1 MSSVLPTWL
10 SSVVREDEIRTIDP
24 PFLYFDAD
32 HNETQSQT
40 AETFSFKWA
49 QSSTFEREE
58 FRSNSGRWYIEKYG
72 PVANNTWWQGR
83 TEKPVVIEIGPGA
96 GVSAEYLLGKN
107 LPNVNYLG
115 VDISTSIVEANKCLR
130 NLGGDPWFLQA
141 DILKAPLN
149 DSCADF
155 VFSEG
160 VLHHTNNTREA
171 VRTAARLVKPGGRLA
186 FYVYKEKAPVREYT
200 DDYIRSLIADL
211 PMEAAWAKLMPLS
224 KLGKALGELNQ
235 EITIEEDVEVL
246 GITKGT
252 YDIQRFFY
260 WFVCKAYYRPEFT
273 LDEMNHINFD
283 WFTPKNCFRHSPD
296 EVRGWIDELGFEVE
310 WMRVEDAGITVVGK
324 RP

>member
-1 MSSVLPTWL
+1 MSSLPHWL
-10 SSVVREDEIRTIDP
+10 SAVVDETQLVSIDA
-24 PFLYFDAD
+24 PFLYADAN
-32 HNETQSQT
+32 HTETQTQT

-49 QSSTFEREE
+49 QSATFEREE
-58 FRSNSGRWYIEKYG
+58 FRSNSGRWYIDKYG
-72 PVANNTWWQGR
+72 PVAENEWWNDMA
-83 TEKPVVIEIGPGA
+83 EKPVVVEIGPGA
-96 GVSAEYLLGKN
+96 GVSAEYLLGKK
-107 LPNVNYLG
+107 LPNLNYLG

-141 DILKAPLN
+141 DILKAPLKEG
-149 DSCADF
+149 CADF

-171 VRTAARLVKPGGRLA
+171 VHTAARLVKPGGRLA
-186 FYVYKEKAPVREYT
+186 FYVYKQKAPVREFT
-200 DDYIRSLIADL
+200 DDYIRGLIADMS
-211 PMEAAWAKLMPLS
+211 MEDAWAKLLPLS
-224 KLGKALGELNQ
+224 KLGKALGELKT
-235 EITIEEDVEVL
+235 EITVEEDVEVL

-283 WFTPKNCFRHSPD
+283 WFTPKNCFRHSPE
-296 EVRGWIDELGFEVE
+296 EVRGWMKELAFDVE
-310 WMRVEDAGITVVGK
+310 WMQVEDAGITVVGR